1 MSQKPNKTM
10 FSLPLSHSDLSYLVC
25 LIGTDIARLKGTP
38 EGKVMLIP
46 AYRLLAKTKA
56 MRGGEATKE
65 KEGK

>member
-1 MSQKPNKTM
+1 MSVKPNKTM
-10 FSLPLSHSDLSYLVC
+10 FNLPLSHSDISYLVC

-56 MRGGEATKE
+56 MQSGEVSKE
-65 KEGK
+65 RKSK